1 MIRRPPRSTR
11 TDTLFPYT
19 TLFRSTLW
27 HSHRVDNYSPAPRQ
41 PVDNFRVPESSP
53 GCPQPVHVLPTASPI
68 VPRGGCGHSL
78 SLRISFSQSSCSL
91 PSVPS
96 RPRIWRHACRP
107 VVWSR
112 SEERRGGKDVSVRED
127 LGGCM

>member
-27 HSHRVDNYSPAPRQ
+27 HSHRVDNYSPAPGQ

-91 PSVPS
+91 PSLPTQSGRPS
-96 RPRIWRHACRP
+96 CR
-107 VVWSR
+107 
-112 SEERRGGKDVSVRED
+112 ERCCQYV
-127 LGGCM
+127 

>member
-1 MIRRPPRSTR
+1 MLVVILLTC
-11 TDTLFPYT
+11 LIY
-19 TLFRSTLW
+19 LNLW
-27 HSHRVDNYSPAPRQ
+27 HSQRVDNYSPAPGQ

-96 RPRIWRHACRP
+96 KIGRASCR
-107 VVWSR
+107 
-112 SEERRGGKDVSVRED
+112 ERVCQYV
-127 LGGCM
+127 

>member
-1 MIRRPPRSTR
+1 MLVVILLTC
-11 TDTLFPYT
+11 LIY
-19 TLFRSTLW
+19 LNLW
-27 HSHRVDNYSPAPRQ
+27 HSQRVDNYTSAPGQ

-91 PSVPS
+91 PSVPT
-96 RPRIWRHACRP
+96 RPRIWRRQARRP
-107 VVWSR
+107 ASAR
-112 SEERRGGKDVSVRED
+112 TSPHRKSTRLNSSH
-127 LGGCM
+127 